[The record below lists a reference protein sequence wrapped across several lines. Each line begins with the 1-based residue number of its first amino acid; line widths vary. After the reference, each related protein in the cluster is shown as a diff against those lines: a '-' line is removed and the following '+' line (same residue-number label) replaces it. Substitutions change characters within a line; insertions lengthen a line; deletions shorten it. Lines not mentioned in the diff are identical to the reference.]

1 VSRVNI
7 AICDDERQ
15 IREQIRE
22 MVKRRMPDCVTGEF
36 ATGEEL
42 LEDFSSWDILF
53 LDIQLGG
60 MDGIGTAKELRRREA
75 DVVLIFI
82 TALPDYVFDAF
93 DVSAF
98 HYLLKPVSEGKLA
111 DVLERA
117 VGDVRQRDQAH
128 TKKLLIRTRNRNVT
142 MYEKDIYY
150 IESQR
155 RKVGIHTI
163 KEVMEIYATMN
174 EMEER
179 LGDSFF
185 RCHRGY
191 LVNLAYIAEY
201 GSDFIQLCTGETIY
215 MSKEKYSDFVKVYMH
230 YLRKGGVSCV

>member
-1 VSRVNI
+1 MSRVNI

-15 IREQIRE
+15 IREQIQE
-22 MVKRRMPDCVTGEF
+22 MVKRQMPDCVTGEF

-42 LEDFSSWDILF
+42 LADFSSWDILF
-53 LDIQLGG
+53 LEIQLGG

-117 VGDVRQRDQAH
+117 VGDIRQRDQAH

-163 KEVMEIYATMN
+163 WKSGWAIPSFAVI
-174 EMEER
+174 
-179 LGDSFF
+179 GDIWLIWRILQSTAVIL
-185 RCHRGY
+185 Y
-191 LVNLAYIAEY
+191 N
-201 GSDFIQLCTGETIY
+201 
-215 MSKEKYSDFVKVYMH
+215 
-230 YLRKGGVSCV
+230 CVQVRPSICRRRNIRIL

>member
-1 VSRVNI
+1 MNI

-15 IREQIRE
+15 IREQIQE
-22 MVKRRMPDCVTGEF
+22 MVKRQMSDCVTGEF

-42 LEDFSSWDILF
+42 LADFSSWDILF

-117 VGDVRQRDQAH
+117 VGDIRQRDQAH

-174 EMEER
+174 EMESGWAIPSFAVI
-179 LGDSFF
+179 GDIWLIWRILQSTAVIL
-185 RCHRGY
+185 Y
-191 LVNLAYIAEY
+191 N
-201 GSDFIQLCTGETIY
+201 
-215 MSKEKYSDFVKVYMH
+215 
-230 YLRKGGVSCV
+230 CVQVRPSICRRRNIRIL